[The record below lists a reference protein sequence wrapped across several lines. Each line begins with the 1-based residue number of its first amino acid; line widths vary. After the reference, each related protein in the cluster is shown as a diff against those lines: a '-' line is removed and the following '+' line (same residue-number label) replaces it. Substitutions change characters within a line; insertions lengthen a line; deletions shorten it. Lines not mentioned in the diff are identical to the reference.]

1 VGRLERQHGCR
12 PHGYRFG
19 GTPLGQR
26 IDVIELDEE
35 GTAVVDVTEM
45 TLPMESARFRSLVL
59 GPDGAL
65 YAAVDE
71 GMIHKLEPAGAGS
84 GGATDAGADPEADAG
99 ADTNTG
105 EGAGTDGGADTGS
118 DASTDA
124 SGG

>member
-1 VGRLERQHGCR
+1 MRGRRPQRSAWAAFLTGEQWGDWNGNMVVGLMGI
-12 PHGYRFG
+12 GFG

-35 GTAVVDVTEM
+35 GTAVIDVTEM

-71 GMIHKLEPAGAGS
+71 GEIHKLKAG
-84 GGATDAGADPEADAG
+84 
-99 ADTNTG
+99 
-105 EGAGTDGGADTGS
+105 GAGTDGGADTG
-118 DASTDA
+118 
-124 SGG
+124 